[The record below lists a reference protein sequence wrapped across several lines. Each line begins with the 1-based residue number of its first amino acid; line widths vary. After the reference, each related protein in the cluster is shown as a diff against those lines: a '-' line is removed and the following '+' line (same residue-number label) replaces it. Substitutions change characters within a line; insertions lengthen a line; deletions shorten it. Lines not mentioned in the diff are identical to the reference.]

1 MSYTLVL
8 EWMPGDLYMSAVTA
22 RCTAPTSSY
31 SVVWLPPNKVYQI
44 TLYCGSTSLVS
55 FLVGAFRGKAWSYM
69 SSTTLLSLGNL
80 SVWYTA
86 NHPVL
91 SDFSLDLGTNEVVGL
106 IGLNGAGKTTFI
118 KTVAGL
124 LPGYHLDSAVWEG
137 QPFAFRDKAFKRS
150 RYIVFAEDRS
160 FQYFTFR
167 EYLAYVAASY
177 DVPLPD
183 VTGLVKGFHFED
195 YTDVLLKELSTGN
208 LKKAY
213 LITAFALRPKL
224 LLLDEPVNGL
234 DFQSTEFLYQLM
246 GGYKQYGTLL
256 FSSHILESICLTCDR
271 VLVLEH
277 GRISQTFTGA
287 EIAAGNIREV
297 LTDEEHH

>member
-1 MSYTLVL
+1 MDS
-8 EWMPGDLYMSAVTA
+8 
-22 RCTAPTSSY
+22 
-31 SVVWLPPNKVYQI
+31 
-44 TLYCGSTSLVS
+44 
-55 FLVGAFRGKAWSYM
+55 KA
-69 SSTTLLSLGNL
+69 LLSLNNL

-86 NHPVL
+86 GHPVL
-91 SDFSLDLGTNEVVGL
+91 SGLSLDLGEHEVVGL

-124 LPGYHLDSAVWEG
+124 LPGYRLDSAAWDG
-137 QPFAFRDKAFKRS
+137 HSFSFRDKAFKLN

-167 EYLAYVAASY
+167 EYLMYVAASY
-177 DVPLPD
+177 GVPLPD
-183 VTGLVKGFHFED
+183 VSDLIRGFHFED
-195 YTDVLLKELSTGN
+195 YANVLLKELSTGN

-246 GGYKQYGTLL
+246 AGYKQYGTLL
-256 FSSHILESICLTCDR
+256 FSSHILESICLTSDR
-271 VLVLEH
+271 VLVLEQ
-277 GRISQTFTGA
+277 GRISRTITGA

-297 LTDEEHH
+297 LADDEHH

>member
-1 MSYTLVL
+1 MDSK
-8 EWMPGDLYMSAVTA
+8 E
-22 RCTAPTSSY
+22 
-31 SVVWLPPNKVYQI
+31 
-44 TLYCGSTSLVS
+44 
-55 FLVGAFRGKAWSYM
+55 
-69 SSTTLLSLGNL
+69 LLSLDNL

-86 NHPVL
+86 GHPVL
-91 SDFSLDLGTNEVVGL
+91 SGFSLDLGEHEVVGL

-124 LPGYHLDSAVWEG
+124 LPGYCLDSAAWDG
-137 QPFAFRDKAFKRS
+137 RLFSFRDKDFKRN

-177 DVPLPD
+177 GVPLPD
-183 VTGLVKGFHFED
+183 VADLIRGFHFEN
-195 YTDVLLKELSTGN
+195 YANVLLKELSTGN

-213 LITAFALRPKL
+213 LITAFSLRPKL

-246 GGYKQYGTLL
+246 GGYKRYGTLL
-256 FSSHILESICLTCDR
+256 FSSHILESICLTSDR
-271 VLVLEH
+271 VLVLEQ
-277 GRISQTFTGA
+277 GRISRTFTGA
-287 EIAAGNIREV
+287 EIATGNIREV
-297 LTDEEHH
+297 LADDEHH

>member
-1 MSYTLVL
+1 MNS
-8 EWMPGDLYMSAVTA
+8 PS
-22 RCTAPTSSY
+22 
-31 SVVWLPPNKVYQI
+31 
-44 TLYCGSTSLVS
+44 
-55 FLVGAFRGKAWSYM
+55 
-69 SSTTLLSLGNL
+69 LLSLTNL
-80 SVWYTA
+80 NVWYTKE
-86 NHPVL
+86 HPVL
-91 SDFSLDLGTNEVVGL
+91 SGFSLDLGSHEVVGL

-118 KTVAGL
+118 KTIAGL
-124 LPGYHLDSAVWEG
+124 LPSYHLDNAAWLG
-137 QPFAFRDKAFKRS
+137 QSFSFRDKRFKER

-167 EYLAYVAASY
+167 EYLASVAASY
-177 DVPLPD
+177 GVPLPD
-183 VTGLVKGFHFED
+183 VSGLVKGFHFED

-234 DFQSTEFLYQLM
+234 DFQSTEFLYQIM

-256 FSSHILESICLTCDR
+256 FSSHILESICLTSDR

-277 GRISQTFTGA
+277 GRNSQTFTGA

-297 LTDEEHH
+297 LADEEHH